1 MATPMKQ
8 HRLFKGAK
16 RPRRSLNDLWKQYDM
31 PLKLLLIGHGDG
43 GKTSFLNRYA
53 DGVFKNTFATIG
65 KA

>member
-8 HRLFKGAK
+8 
-16 RPRRSLNDLWKQYDM
+16 YDM
-31 PLKLLLIGHGDG
+31 LLKLLLIGHGDG